1 MPWRPFPPLWTHSV
15 QRCPPTSSSG
25 HTLCTRAHDCST
37 TQPAIPTHLN
47 TLLGFSFRLKTAY
60 RLLYI
65 PHTHT
70 HTHPHPNTNQNKWKN
85 QAEKPFLWPYS
96 RVTRTVPGWSP
107 MPPDRPVQR
116 IFFIPLL
123 SWVSGCFSL
132 QLQDALSWVSLTP
145 PAAPQHLSCCEPL
158 SGQRPPGLLSWSSF
172 LGCLAHFCWWNQH
185 MKDEDFRFYL
195 PSDL

>member
-15 QRCPPTSSSG
+15 QCWPPTSSSG

-47 TLLGFSFRLKTAY
+47 TLLGFSFSLKTAY

-70 HTHPHPNTNQNKWKN
+70 HTHPHPNTNQNKRKN

-96 RVTRTVPGWSP
+96 RVTTTVPGWSP
-107 MPPDRPVQR
+107 MPPDRSHESEITGLFFKRKEGKRAGWTDSAGTIIDVLKQR
-116 IFFIPLL
+116 FLISF
-123 SWVSGCFSL
+123 W
-132 QLQDALSWVSLTP
+132 
-145 PAAPQHLSCCEPL
+145 
-158 SGQRPPGLLSWSSF
+158 QRPQGFSPKSCSWF
-172 LGCLAHFCWWNQH
+172 WQPCDVGVIC
-185 MKDEDFRFYL
+185 
-195 PSDL
+195 